1 MPLQRKPGAKTSFEA
16 VGAGFIVSVKFKHP
30 KNMPKSNKPF
40 LLKLSIIK
48 HLRNFLNK
56 NISCFGSLGFTSST
70 IFQTVGSGNGVIF
83 TSIILSWLSIL
94 IKFSA
99 FTSKTPYLYTIF
111 LTVSSS
117 SGETC
122 AVNPYSCTKQYFTMS
137 KYPGKQLM
145 PYAFGNPLV
154 GSVVVPMLF
163 LCQL

>member
-1 MPLQRKPGAKTSFEA
+1 MSRLEGLLIWSMPLQRKPGAKTSFGA

-30 KNMPKSNKPF
+30 KNMPKSNTPF

-48 HLRNFLNK
+48 HLRNFFEQK
-56 NISCFGSLGFTSST
+56 HSWFGSLGFTSST

-122 AVNPYSCTKQYFTMS
+122 AVNPYSCSKQYLLCPNILANSWCRMLSGT
-137 KYPGKQLM
+137 
-145 PYAFGNPLV
+145 PL
-154 GSVVVPMLF
+154 
-163 LCQL
+163 